1 MIDIGQYLL
10 KLFENFVGVRV
21 FLNHGLVDH
30 PAYTS
35 GARSAK
41 YLTTKY
47 LTTILRLSYDND
59 KVIRSTY
66 DGRLIYKTSYEG
78 RKVFVRHDSLA
89 KS

>member
-21 FLNHGLVDH
+21 FLNHALVDH

-35 GARSAK
+35 GARFA
-41 YLTTKY
+41 KY